1 MRFVVT
7 QKGNNMKPNFITA
20 LALSTALFAAT
31 ATPSFAQ
38 FRTAEP
44 QSFTA
49 QDLQAY
55 GLDAEAAQRGVALQD
70 QGYEIR
76 VLSEEEAEAYQAGI
90 TDNQW
95 LLLGILAGVIVIAV
109 AVAD

>member
-1 MRFVVT
+1 MIRRLA
-7 QKGNNMKPNFITA
+7 TA
-20 LALSTALFAAT
+20 LAV
-31 ATPSFAQ
+31 SFALTSIAAPAMATE

-44 QSFTA
+44 QAFSS
-49 QDLQAY
+49 QDLQQY
-55 GLDAEAAQRGVALQD
+55 GLDAATTERALDLQN

-76 VLSEEEAEAYQAGI
+76 VLSEEEAAGYQAGI

>member
-1 MRFVVT
+1 MKSRFV
-7 QKGNNMKPNFITA
+7 TA
-20 LALSTALFAAT
+20 LALSAALVAAT
-31 ATPSFAQ
+31 VTPSFAQ

-44 QSFTA
+44 QTFTA
-49 QDLQAY
+49 TELQAY
-55 GLDAEAAQRGVALQD
+55 GLDAQASERAVALQD

-76 VLSEEEAEAYQAGI
+76 VLSQEEAQAYQAGI

-109 AVAD
+109 VVSD

>member
-1 MRFVVT
+1 MKPRFV
-7 QKGNNMKPNFITA
+7 TA

-38 FRTAEP
+38 YRTAAP

-49 QDLQAY
+49 EELQAY
-55 GLDAEAAQRGVALQD
+55 GLSADATQRAVALQ
-70 QGYEIR
+70 QEGYEIR
-76 VLSEEEAEAYQAGI
+76 VLSEEEAHAYQAGI

-109 AVAD
+109 VVAD

>member
-1 MRFVVT
+1 
-7 QKGNNMKPNFITA
+7 MKARLAGAVAAVFAVAQLAA
-20 LALSTALFAAT
+20 LPAY
-31 ATPSFAQ
+31 
-38 FRTAEP
+38 AE
-44 QSFTA
+44 QSFRAPEA
-49 QDLQAY
+49 QAFSASDLQAY
-55 GLDAEAAQRGVALQD
+55 GMDRSAADRAVALQD

-76 VLSEEEAEAYQAGI
+76 VLSEEEAAGYQAGI